1 MTRGSHDSNRPTHRR
16 AAHGGVVLLLLLV
29 WLTAA
34 GRWIAAQRVAGVP
47 GTPLRLN
54 PNTAPAEALALL
66 PGIGPVRARAIV
78 EFRQQHAGGPFRSGD
93 DLQQVRG
100 IGPKTAGR
108 IAPLLCFDVQDAPST
123 ENGSEP

>member
-1 MTRGSHDSNRPTHRR
+1 M
-16 AAHGGVVLLLLLV
+16 LLLLAV

-34 GRWIAAQRVAGVP
+34 GRWTAAQRAAGVP
-47 GTPLRLN
+47 DTPMRLN

-78 EFRQQHAGGPFRSGD
+78 EFREQHAGEPFHSGD

-100 IGPKTAGR
+100 IGPKTAAR
-108 IAPLLCFDVQDAPST
+108 IAPLLRFDVQGPPST
-123 ENGSEP
+123 DNGSEP